1 MKPNQFIGSRSAI
14 RAGLAVTLIAYAGIA
29 WFVIDT
35 AIALHKPC
43 VSDFEGGCGY
53 GKVWAGVFS
62 WMAAWAAMGPAV
74 IVGAFSRF
82 IPRFKRLLIAT
93 ALALAVPP
101 AGYVL
106 YGLYAVVPV
115 VLELLK

>member
-1 MKPNQFIGSRSAI
+1 MKLSRLVHPRSAI
-14 RAGLAVTLIAYAGIA
+14 YLGMAVTLIAYAGIA

-43 VSDFEGGCGY
+43 ASNFEGGCGY

-62 WMAAWAAMGPAV
+62 WMGAWAAIGPAV
-74 IVGAFSRF
+74 IVGAFSRA
-82 IPRFKRLLIAT
+82 IPRFKGLLLAT
-93 ALALAVPP
+93 AVALAIPP

-106 YGLYAVVPV
+106 YGLYAVAPV